1 MADKA
6 KKVSRDKKKNKK
18 EKDARKESLEPQTI
32 DGLVMAAVAEP
43 EDFDLPPIPTP
54 RIHRHPRHR
63 PMTFGRCM
71 KKFLVFLL
79 SYVGLTT
86 IVVAY
91 SIMGGVVFVALE
103 SPNEESVNHKVY
115 KLRERHLKNLSDA
128 LGNFN
133 DSSDFNDSKK
143 EIWRMH
149 ANKVM
154 LQFQSDIYELVSQE
168 GWSGKNKTDLKWTF
182 AGGLLYS
189 ITVITTIGKTSIFLL
204 VFNGYLRQLMRLWY
218 FSHEPSLVTY
228 VISTIISW
236 AGSFF

>member
-6 KKVSRDKKKNKK
+6 TKVPGDKKKNKK
-18 EKDARKESLEPQTI
+18 DKDVRKKSLEGQAI
-32 DGLVMAAVAEP
+32 DGLVMAAMAEP
-43 EDFDLPPIPTP
+43 EDMDLPPIPTP
-54 RIHRHPRHR
+54 RIKRYPRHR

-79 SYVGLTT
+79 SYVGLTM

-103 SPNEESVNHKVY
+103 SPNEESVNHKVI
-115 KLRERHLKNLSDA
+115 KLREKHLKNLSDA
-128 LGNFN
+128 LKTVDFN
-133 DSSDFNDSKK
+133 DSERLNDSKK
-143 EIWRMH
+143 EVWEIH

-168 GWSGKNKTDLKWTF
+168 GWSGDDVNKNKTDLKWTF

-189 ITVITTIGKTSIFLL
+189 VTVITTIG
-204 VFNGYLRQLMRLWY
+204 M
-218 FSHEPSLVTY
+218 
-228 VISTIISW
+228 
-236 AGSFF
+236 